1 MTSATLTHLTDNRRA
16 ALESITADLQGIFR
30 NRLRSVCA
38 YGLGTGDDRETH
50 TVAFVDQLSFEDL
63 VACAPRTRAWQIRGL
78 AVPLL
83 LQADEFSRSLDVF
96 PLEYGEI
103 IAHHVRLYGDDPFA
117 GVAVSEQDRRRGCEM
132 QAKSHLIHLRESFL
146 ETQGEPRAVSRMI
159 AASAEGFRRLLEN
172 LVTLVRPS
180 GDHPAGH
187 PDLALDA
194 EQLVGV
200 PAALTREVLAAAASG
215 GPTTIADPSALMARY
230 IDAVEDIWAFVDR
243 WKR

>member
-1 MTSATLTHLTDNRRA
+1 MASATLTAPRRA
-16 ALESITADLQGIFR
+16 ALDSFTADLQAIFR

-38 YGLGTGDDRETH
+38 YGLDGRDERDTH
-50 TVAFVDQLSFEDL
+50 TIAFVDHLAFEDL
-63 VACAPRTRAWQIRGL
+63 AACAPRTRGWQNRGL

-83 LQADEFSRSLDVF
+83 LQADEFTRSLDVF

-103 IAHHVRLYGDDPFA
+103 IAHHVLLFGDDPFA

-180 GDHPAGH
+180 PAIPGH

-194 EQLVGV
+194 ERLVGV
-200 PAALTREVLAAAASG
+200 PATLTREVLAGRVGRPDDDRRPECAPGSLHRRG
-215 GPTTIADPSALMARY
+215 RRHLGIRG
-230 IDAVEDIWAFVDR
+230 R